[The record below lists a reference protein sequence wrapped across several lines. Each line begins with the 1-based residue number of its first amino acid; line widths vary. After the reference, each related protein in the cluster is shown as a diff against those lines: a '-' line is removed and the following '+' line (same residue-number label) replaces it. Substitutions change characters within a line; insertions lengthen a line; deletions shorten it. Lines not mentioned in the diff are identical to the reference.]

1 MLAEVRWKP
10 VADSQY
16 RALTERYPRARAA
29 VDGALRTI
37 STAGRRLPIA
47 PHSGGLRTVE
57 TRRLPGIPHLV
68 LIFSEDSEGVFWV
81 EEVRLL
87 ERRRP

>member
-16 RALTERYPRARAA
+16 RALARDHPRVRAA

-37 STAGRRLPIA
+37 AVAGRRLPFA
-47 PHSGGLRTVE
+47 PNSGGLRTVE
-57 TRRLPGIPHLV
+57 TRRLPGVPHLV
-68 LIFSEDSEGVFWV
+68 LVFSEDAEGVFWV
-81 EEVRLL
+81 EEIRLL
-87 ERRRP
+87 